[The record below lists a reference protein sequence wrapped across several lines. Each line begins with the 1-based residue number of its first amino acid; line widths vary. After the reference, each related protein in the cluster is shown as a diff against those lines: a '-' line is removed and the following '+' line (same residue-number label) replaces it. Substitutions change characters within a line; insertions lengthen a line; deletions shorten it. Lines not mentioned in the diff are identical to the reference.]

1 MLLLAILNGYAT
13 NFFVADPQL
22 TSRKAYGVYMNEIV
36 KTQEVID
43 LCIKEIKE
51 YKPLTQ
57 KQYIPIY
64 RKSER
69 YTIIIRLLLILM
81 IIFFVIAFRSLM
93 DLLIPEVPVFN
104 YGKMIFLTSLT
115 FFIIS
120 AFSTRKMFSVN
131 DNLLNKNN
139 LISLCSID
147 SFDEIDS
154 DSYQM
159 ISDVSNTI
167 PEFKN
172 KVKEILKNRDGI
184 ITGFDFINLNVIKL
198 LSLLKEQESI
208 NESNK
213 KRDLILTDLFNDNG
227 DKNND

>member
-1 MLLLAILNGYAT
+1 
-13 NFFVADPQL
+13 
-22 TSRKAYGVYMNEIV
+22 
-36 KTQEVID
+36 
-43 LCIKEIKE
+43 
-51 YKPLTQ
+51 
-57 KQYIPIY
+57 
-64 RKSER
+64 
-69 YTIIIRLLLILM
+69 
-81 IIFFVIAFRSLM
+81 
-93 DLLIPEVPVFN
+93 
-104 YGKMIFLTSLT
+104 
-115 FFIIS
+115 
-120 AFSTRKMFSVN
+120 
-131 DNLLNKNN
+131 KNN

>member
-1 MLLLAILNGYAT
+1 
-13 NFFVADPQL
+13 
-22 TSRKAYGVYMNEIV
+22 
-36 KTQEVID
+36 
-43 LCIKEIKE
+43 
-51 YKPLTQ
+51 
-57 KQYIPIY
+57 
-64 RKSER
+64 
-69 YTIIIRLLLILM
+69 
-81 IIFFVIAFRSLM
+81 
-93 DLLIPEVPVFN
+93 
-104 YGKMIFLTSLT
+104 
-115 FFIIS
+115 
-120 AFSTRKMFSVN
+120 
-131 DNLLNKNN
+131 
-139 LISLCSID
+139 
-147 SFDEIDS
+147 
-154 DSYQM
+154 M